1 MIKEFSSMATT
12 TDTKDTTVAS
22 GSKLGWGALSVT
34 RILVG
39 FIFLWAFIDK
49 LIGLGFTTCRSKEE
63 GSTAIDV
70 MCDSAW
76 LSGGKIT
83 KGYLGSSS
91 GPLEDVFVSLGD
103 QRWTDWIFMIGL
115 LGIGL
120 ALMLG
125 IGTKIA
131 SWCGVAMLAM
141 MYVSHAWPGA
151 VVGTNPVVDYHV
163 IYAVA
168 GVATVYV
175 ELQRQS
181 IGLGNW
187 WRKLPIVQ
195 KNQWLV

>member
-1 MIKEFSSMATT
+1 MATT
-12 TDTKDTTVAS
+12 TDTNGVTVAS
-22 GSKLGWGALSVT
+22 GSKLGWVALSIS
-34 RILVG
+34 RILIG
-39 FIFLWAFIDK
+39 FVFLWAFFDK

-83 KGYLGSSS
+83 EGYLGSSS
-91 GPLEDVFVSLGD
+91 GPLGDFYSGLGA

-120 ALMLG
+120 ALILG

-131 SWCGVAMLAM
+131 AWSSVAMLAL
-141 MYVSHAWPGA
+141 MYTSHAWPFSAGM
-151 VVGTNPVVDYHV
+151 TNPFVDEHI

-168 GVATVYV
+168 GVGIVFV
-175 ELQRQS
+175 ELQRQAV
-181 IGLGNW
+181 GLGTL
-187 WRKLPIVQ
+187 WRKLPFV
-195 KNQWLV
+195 KNYAWLV

>member
-1 MIKEFSSMATT
+1 MATT
-12 TDTKDTTVAS
+12 TDTKDATVAS

-39 FIFLWAFIDK
+39 FIFLWAFLDK
-49 LIGLGFTTCRSKEE
+49 LIGLGFTTCRDKE
-63 GSTAIDV
+63 TNAVDV
-70 MCDSAW
+70 MCDNAW
-76 LSGGKIT
+76 LSGGAIT
-83 KGYLGSSS
+83 KGYLGSST
-91 GPLEDVFVSLGD
+91 GPLDDFFISLGG

-115 LGIGL
+115 AAIGV

-131 SWCGVAMLAM
+131 AWSGVAMLAM

-151 VVGTNPVVDYHV
+151 VYGTNPVVDYHV

-181 IGLGNW
+181 IGIGNW
-187 WRKLPIVQ
+187 WRKLAIVQ
-195 KNQWLV
+195 KNKWLV